1 MADNLLDREK
11 AYRAVVIP
19 SVGNVRADRVL
30 RSLQD
35 ALNRTGFPLM
45 HQKFR
50 NVTRKEPIDVSG
62 NPYYDSVMDVVRYVM
77 DKFRISDKVSRIK
90 SLKNGMPLVENS
102 GDVRIPMGDDGI
114 YLNNVFDA
122 NYIRHSITNYDELRN
137 MFKDLMEE
145 QFSPLYGDEK
155 DFLEINPPNTIMNA
169 KGNRLVPNWNFYL
182 LDNNGMKRN
191 AYDLFRQ
198 SFDDRI
204 NEYIPS
210 YNRALRTNPFETP
223 EIYEGLD
230 NAR

>member
-19 SVGNVRADRVL
+19 SVGNVRADGVL

-35 ALNRTGFPLM
+35 ALNRTGLPLM

-62 NPYYDSVMDVVRYVM
+62 NPYYDSVMDVV
-77 DKFRISDKVSRIK
+77 S
-90 SLKNGMPLVENS
+90 
-102 GDVRIPMGDDGI
+102 
-114 YLNNVFDA
+114 
-122 NYIRHSITNYDELRN
+122 
-137 MFKDLMEE
+137 
-145 QFSPLYGDEK
+145 
-155 DFLEINPPNTIMNA
+155 NPPNTIMNS

-182 LDNNGMKRN
+182 LDNKGMKRN

-230 NAR
+230 NGR